1 MIPNCFIEERNPKNY
16 CISNQKR
23 SKVSASYF
31 KCLWKTTILYIIN
44 SLPFA
49 CILFHKLITITLV
62 LYRCVTLMMFCRTER
77 SNFSQNSSIAL
88 RDLDVL
94 LVTLSCSCL
103 LEKIG
108 CEMKYIYVCITAY
121 IFGGLSFSQYFPD
134 SNFCGYCVNRIVAT

>member
-103 LEKIG
+103 SRIFSIEV
-108 CEMKYIYVCITAY
+108 KYCNEFITFFKFWY
-121 IFGGLSFSQYFPD
+121 LKPFHFHLLYMYQ
-134 SNFCGYCVNRIVAT
+134 